1 MPHPVDI
8 LRKIFNLSPELIEK
22 LHMVMQEKHMPK
34 GSTIDGNK
42 SVQQHSYY
50 ITRGAA
56 RAYYTKDGKEHTMS
70 FAFDDEY
77 LMTNI
82 VLNSVDIPLSI
93 KFMEDSDVICIPVRS
108 FNVEMKKKASV
119 NTLEASMFLNTTL
132 AIYTSYL
139 EERIYTLQ
147 CMSATER
154 YDWAIKRYPRL
165 TEYATVTQ
173 IASFLGLTRETLYRI
188 RSGKY

>member
-1 MPHPVDI
+1 
-8 LRKIFNLSPELIEK
+8 
-22 LHMVMQEKHMPK
+22 MPK
-34 GSTIDGNK
+34 GATIDGNK
-42 SVQQHSYY
+42 NVQQHSYY
-50 ITRGAA
+50 IMRGAA

-108 FNVEMKKKASV
+108 FSVEMKKKANV

-147 CMSATER
+147 CMNATER

>member
-1 MPHPVDI
+1 
-8 LRKIFNLSPELIEK
+8 
-22 LHMVMQEKHMPK
+22 
-34 GSTIDGNK
+34 
-42 SVQQHSYY
+42 
-50 ITRGAA
+50 
-56 RAYYTKDGKEHTMS
+56 
-70 FAFDDEY
+70 
-77 LMTNI
+77 
-82 VLNSVDIPLSI
+82 
-93 KFMEDSDVICIPVRS
+93 
-108 FNVEMKKKASV
+108 
-119 NTLEASMFLNTTL
+119 MFLNTTL

-147 CMSATER
+147 CMNATER